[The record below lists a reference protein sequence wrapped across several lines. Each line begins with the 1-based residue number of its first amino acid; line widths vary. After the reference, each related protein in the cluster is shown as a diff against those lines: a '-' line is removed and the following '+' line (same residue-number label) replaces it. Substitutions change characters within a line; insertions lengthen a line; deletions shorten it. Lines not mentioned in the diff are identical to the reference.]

1 MTHRIWKETKT
12 LRRRHKQHLGKLTAP
27 YKELI
32 AKTTQKPP
40 ETKTTIETEILEDLA
55 KNSGNRRKTNTPHCR
70 RKRTHILHN
79 GQQHKIPTQNK
90 NLNQINNG

>member
-12 LRRRHKQHLGKLTAP
+12 LRRRHKQHQGKLTAP

-40 ETKTTIETEILEDLA
+40 ETKTTIETESLEDLA
-55 KNSGNRRKTNTPHCR
+55 KIAETLARP
-70 RKRTHILHN
+70 ILHTTDGKEHTFYIIDSN
-79 GQQHKIPTQNK
+79 TKYQHKTRT
-90 NLNQINNG
+90 